1 MHPFKKQTGA
11 FFKQK
16 NKIGKMPT
24 TELVVLIG
32 RDDKKKLVQL
42 KLHSIRLIDADM
54 IDLEAIK
61 KNS

>member
-1 MHPFKKQTGA
+1 
-11 FFKQK
+11 
-16 NKIGKMPT
+16 MPT